1 MKKNFKIFDV
11 ILFDGNYS
19 LLNLRILEF
28 SDIVDYF
35 IVVPTSE
42 ESKIK
47 IENKNDDKIV
57 IFDVFQN
64 LIKLREDLKEFLTKN
79 YSTFD
84 DLIFLSKENELPDF
98 RNLEE
103 IVIESKIKI
112 VSLEHKTLCWNIDF
126 YDKKNSLGAIAFT
139 FSKFLTNQNCLQIL
153 DKNSSEIN
161 KYNLEKFECGW
172 KFINFHESTT
182 DEIYVRETLLPSI
195 IYNPT
200 TTYKLEKR
208 NNNFELPKNVGILA
222 YHKIGREYMKQH
234 LFLVESDKDVNLNEI
249 RKIYDTVSIIEFSNN
264 SNEMI
269 AENIGESVFK
279 SILHLPS
286 NVLYGEKPLKDFHE
300 DYKKNEIKKIIETIF
315 PQDQDMI
322 RIIYKGF
329 DDSLGLWGTL
339 KNQTFSQII
348 NPS

>member
-1 MKKNFKIFDV
+1 MKKKFQIFD
-11 ILFDGNYS
+11 IIFFDGTFN
-19 LLNLRILEF
+19 LLELRILEF
-28 SDIVDYF
+28 SDVVNYF
-35 IVVPTSE
+35 VVVPTSDE
-42 ESKIK
+42 AKK
-47 IENKNDDKIV
+47 KLDDKIIDNLV
-57 IFDVFQN
+57 VFDVFQTTN
-64 LIKLREDLKEFLTKN
+64 KFYEDLKKFLTEN
-79 YSTFD
+79 YTTFD
-84 DLIFLSKENELPDF
+84 DLIFISKENELPDF
-98 RNLEE
+98 NNIEE
-103 IVIESKIKI
+103 IITVSKMRS
-112 VSLEHKTLCWNIDF
+112 VFLEHKSLCWNIDF
-126 YDKKNSLGAIAFT
+126 YQKKNSLGTYVFN
-139 FSKFLTNQNCLQIL
+139 FSKFLTSQFFLYRF
-153 DKNSSEIN
+153 DKDSSEN
-161 KYNLEKFECGW
+161 NFDNLEKIECGW
-172 KFINFHESTT
+172 KFINFHEPTN

-195 IYNPT
+195 IYDPT

-249 RKIYDTVSIIEFSNN
+249 RKIYDTVSIVEFSDN

-300 DYKKNEIKKIIETIF
+300 DYKKNEIKRIIETIF

-339 KNQTFSQII
+339 KNQIFSQII

>member
-1 MKKNFKIFDV
+1 MKKKFKIFDV
-11 ILFDGNYS
+11 ILFEGNHN

-28 SDIVDYF
+28 NDVVDYF
-35 IVVPTSE
+35 VVIPTSE

-47 IENKNDDKIV
+47 IENNTKDKVV
-57 IFDVFQN
+57 IFDVFQDS
-64 LIKLREDLKEFLTKN
+64 LDLREELKEFLVKN
-79 YSTFD
+79 YESFD
-84 DLIFLSKENELPDF
+84 DLIFISKENELPNF
-98 RNLEE
+98 NNVEE
-103 IVIESKIKI
+103 IIVKTKIRG
-112 VSLEHKTLCWNIDF
+112 VFLEHKSLCWNFDF
-126 YDKKNSLGAIAFT
+126 YQKKNSIGTYVFN
-139 FSKFLTNQNCLQIL
+139 FSKFLTNQIYSKIF
-153 DKNSSEIN
+153 DKNSLQNNIG
-161 KYNLEKFECGW
+161 NLDKIESGW
-172 KFINFHESTT
+172 KFINFHEPTE
-182 DEIYVRETLLPSI
+182 DENYARETLLPST
-195 IYNPT
+195 IYSPT

-208 NNNFELPKNVGILA
+208 NNNFEVPKNVGILA

-249 RKIYDTVSIIEFSNN
+249 RKIYDTVSIVEFSDN

-286 NVLYGEKPLKDFHE
+286 NVLYGEKPLKDFQE
-300 DYKKNEIKKIIETIF
+300 DYKKNEIKRIIETIF

-329 DDSLGLWGTL
+329 DDSLGLWETL
-339 KNQTFSQII
+339 KTQTFSQII